1 MKRELT
7 GNFVNDCFDLSA
19 VVKYIAQDIQR
30 VSTAFAVV
38 GQHHTSEILEE
49 FQIELSDVA
58 ELIKKLCQNKTERDL
73 NETVEMN
80 KELLEKIIA
89 RSIESDE

>member
-1 MKRELT
+1 MKKELS
-7 GNFVNDCFDLSA
+7 GNFVNDCFDLSD
-19 VVKYIAQDIQR
+19 VVKHISKDIQR
-30 VSTAFAVV
+30 VSTAFAII

-73 NETVEMN
+73 NEAEVMN
-80 KELLEKIIA
+80 KQMFDKIIL
-89 RSIESDE
+89 